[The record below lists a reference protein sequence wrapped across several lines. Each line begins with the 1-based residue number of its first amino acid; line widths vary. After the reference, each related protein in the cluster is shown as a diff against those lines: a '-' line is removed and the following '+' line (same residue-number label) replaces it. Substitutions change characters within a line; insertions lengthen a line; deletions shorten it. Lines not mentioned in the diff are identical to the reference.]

1 KKKKKKKEEKKE
13 KKKRKKEK
21 KKYVNHNT
29 RDRRANRNG
38 RSVVG
43 GRHSCSR
50 LRSHCREVQ
59 TGQRGGEKG
68 GGVNAIKI
76 ASEAVPD
83 ARNVRVT
90 KALCLSSSRYI
101 RNVIFFHAFS
111 FVRRLVSTSTTP
123 AVTKTRSFVH
133 LALDGLIIADV
144 VNVATKRAPIKF
156 KLHFFSCFFSDYLD
170 IVIVPEDFV
179 SKDER
184 LERVRRSDFRSYFA
198 RFVSNYRSID

>member
-1 KKKKKKKEEKKE
+1 MSALP
-13 KKKRKKEK
+13 KRF
-21 KKYVNHNT
+21 
-29 RDRRANRNG
+29 A
-38 RSVVG
+38 
-43 GRHSCSR
+43 SR
-50 LRSHCREVQ
+50 VA
-59 TGQRGGEKG
+59 GIYG
-68 GGVNAIKI
+68 
-76 ASEAVPD
+76 
-83 ARNVRVT
+83 
-90 KALCLSSSRYI
+90 
-101 RNVIFFHAFS
+101 

-198 RFVSNYRSID
+198 RGRGTTRNNEEGTLGRQMPGPSERRAISASLWTPFATLRLSVKYLGAVMEKSLT